1 MLKWVKPL
9 KTIAKICIVI
19 AVILV
24 QTNKQT
30 FIADI
35 LLLLPYIL
43 IFVYYTLYIVGRLL
57 GYLL

>member
-1 MLKWVKPL
+1 MGKTVKNHS
-9 KTIAKICIVI
+9 KDMYRNSCHYS
-19 AVILV
+19 
-24 QTNKQT
+24 TNKQT